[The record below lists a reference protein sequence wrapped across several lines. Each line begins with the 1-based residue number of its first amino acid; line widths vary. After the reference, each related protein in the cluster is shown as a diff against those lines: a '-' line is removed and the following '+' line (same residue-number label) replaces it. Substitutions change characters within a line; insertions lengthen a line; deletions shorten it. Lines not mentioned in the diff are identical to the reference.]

1 MKEQDN
7 HYIIIENKCIG
18 MAEDINYADGKH
30 KQIILHISGNIRID
44 GIEYDNCGKNQFDT
58 IADIYKNKYE

>member
-1 MKEQDN
+1 MYRDSGEYK
-7 HYIIIENKCIG
+7 
-18 MAEDINYADGKH
+18 YADGKH
-30 KQIILHISGNIRID
+30 KQIILHKSGNIRID

>member
-1 MKEQDN
+1 MQ
-7 HYIIIENKCIG
+7 
-18 MAEDINYADGKH
+18 H
-30 KQIILHISGNIRID
+30 KQIILHKSGNIRID